1 MYYAFR
7 LSAQRRVEEADY
19 NTFVYPLLHPDRV
32 MRQHDFLYTLN
43 GKWEVALEQEGKQ
56 ELFQIREGDLL
67 ILPAGVHHYGTC
79 PCSPNSRNMYLHVE
93 AIPGDHPKRQEEGS
107 SAGQDSVLL
116 PTLIHCADPIKI
128 SSFFSEII
136 TVYGSDSIHR
146 QERLSCL
153 FELLLCEI
161 SEQESESSAASQCL
175 PFVNRIARFI
185 QTNPER
191 FFSVSEIAGK
201 FCVSEKT
208 LNNRFKAVYH
218 KTFYAWQMDQKL
230 DSVYRALKN
239 NPDST
244 LKETAVNFGF
254 YDEFH
259 LSRAFKKKFGA
270 APKYVR

>member
-1 MYYAFR
+1 MYYAFQ
-7 LSAQRRVEEADY
+7 LSMERRVEEADY

-32 MRQHDFLYTLN
+32 MQQHDFLYILS
-43 GKWEVALEQEGKQ
+43 GEWEVALEHEGRT
-56 ELFQIREGDLL
+56 EIFQMQAGDLV
-67 ILPAGVHHYGTC
+67 ILPAGIHHYGTR

-93 AIPGDHPKRQEEGS
+93 AIPGDRPGSQEESGET
-107 SAGQDSVLL
+107 GQDTILL
-116 PTLIHCADPIKI
+116 PTLVHCADPIEV
-128 SSFFSEII
+128 SNYFSEII
-136 TVYGSDSIHR
+136 TVYGSDPIYR

-161 SEQESESSAASQCL
+161 GEQGLKSSVASQCL
-175 PFVNRIARFI
+175 SFVNRVARFI
-185 QTNPER
+185 QANPER
-191 FFSVSEIAGK
+191 FYSVPEIARE

-208 LNNRFKAVYH
+208 LNNRFRTVH
-218 KTFYAWQMDQKL
+218 NKTFYAWQMDQRL

-244 LKETAVNFGF
+244 LKEIAVNFGF

-259 LSRAFKKKFGA
+259 LSRAFKKKFGS